1 MFVLVLG
8 QIHKGVTKGAG
19 GHKQSKIGLG
29 N

>member
-8 QIHKGVTKGAG
+8 QTHKGVTKGGG
-19 GHKQSKIGLG
+19 GHKHSKIGLG